1 MNYGF
6 DLDKFFDSDLFKAM
20 VEKFKGFVKKGLD
33 VEIPKFVKTL
43 ESQDDKNEAERFTK
57 SIAEALPLIGTKR
70 VNNVYYKLLL
80 NPDLEEADVDAKIEE
95 EFKKKGIY
103 ADLQIEG
110 EVTDAQQKAWT
121 QMWKK
126 WNTSEGT
133 GEITDDM
140 TKAVPDWKDQIQK
153 MYKGALGAIHKE
165 DFDNAVTAVLDDVN
179 PETHKPFWD
188 EC

>member
-1 MNYGF
+1 
-6 DLDKFFDSDLFKAM
+6 M

-80 NPDLEEADVDAKIEE
+80 NPDLEEADVDVKIEE

-110 EVTDAQQKAWT
+110 EVTDAQ
-121 QMWKK
+121 
-126 WNTSEGT
+126 
-133 GEITDDM
+133 
-140 TKAVPDWKDQIQK
+140 
-153 MYKGALGAIHKE
+153 
-165 DFDNAVTAVLDDVN
+165 
-179 PETHKPFWD
+179 
-188 EC
+188 